1 MSEVTSDTHKLDQT
15 NTQERQD
22 LSGLLANID
31 LAGLTAENSNDQL
44 QTTLSIITE
53 SFGADHGYIMLCD
66 NEGTLQDTAASN
78 RTQTNDSTPTASS
91 SLIETVV
98 KETTGLVINDAMNNN
113 RFAGD
118 PDFQRFNI
126 GCAMCVPVKTSS
138 SQPGALY
145 LDSTDSDRWNN
156 EHLQTLEFLAGY
168 IAMAIGKLNS
178 HDLSEGDRRLIAAGQ
193 ATLNLSHSVK
203 NILQMISG
211 AAEVVDFGLRTNQI
225 HRVKR
230 SWDILKPNL
239 ERMRKYTLELLDYSK
254 ERKLNIDDCDF
265 NRVIQ
270 GAIESLKSQLKQ
282 KNSKINIRI
291 DQKMPTVQ
299 LDSERIHEMALNII
313 LNAIDIVDDTGG
325 LVSVETK
332 YHADEQQVSLAVT
345 DNGPGISDEMKER
358 IFTPFESEKK
368 GFGTG
373 LGMPIAKQIIDQH
386 RGTIEIESLPSRGT
400 SFTICLPANVIEN
413 RKE

>member
-1 MSEVTSDTHKLDQT
+1 MTEIAGNISQQKQPGTEQQQDFTDLLRDI
-15 NTQERQD
+15 D
-22 LSGLLANID
+22 LSGL
-31 LAGLTAENSNDQL
+31 TRENLDARLN
-44 QTTLSIITE
+44 TTLRRI
-53 SFGADHGYIMLCD
+53 ADHFHADHSCLM
-66 NEGTLQDTAASN
+66 LQDSEGRLQSRAAVN
-78 RTQTNDSTPTASS
+78 RSDNSEDIATASS
-91 SLIETVV
+91 ALTETVV
-98 KETTGLVINDAMNNN
+98 TEDTPIIVTDAMNSDQ
-113 RFAGD
+113 FPGD
-118 PDFQRFNI
+118 PEFQRFNI
-126 GCAMCVPVKTSS
+126 GTAMCVPINTSD
-138 SQPGALY
+138 SQPGLIY
-145 LDSTDSDRWNN
+145 LDSRDANAWNQK
-156 EHLQTLEFLAGY
+156 HLDMLEFVGRHL
-168 IAMAIGKLNS
+168 AMAIGKLSTYNLP
-178 HDLSEGDRRLIAAGQ
+178 DEDRRLIAAGK

-254 ERKLNIDDCDF
+254 ERTLNLDECDF

-282 KNSKINIRI
+282 KNSKINIRVDPKI
-291 DQKMPTVQ
+291 PTIE
-299 LDSERIHEMALNII
+299 LDGERIHEMALNII

-332 YHADEQQVSLAVT
+332 YHQEEKQVSLSVT
-345 DNGPGISDEMKER
+345 DNGPGVSDEMKQK

-386 RGTIEIESLPSRGT
+386 KGSIDIESLPARGT
-400 SFTICLPANVIEN
+400 AFTIYLPANVIETQQQ
-413 RKE
+413 